1 MIIFSLT
8 TRVPLFY
15 EGDFYLK
22 EYLFKG
28 WVFSYGSL
36 YYNIPLFKYI
46 GPKLK
51 KIIYAINCL
60 SPSYYELQVLS
71 LKHCTCLGI

>member
-28 WVFSYGSL
+28 VSIFHGSL
-36 YYNIPLFKYI
+36 IIIFHYSNIL
-46 GPKLK
+46 GLNLK